1 MSIKLTLEIEK
12 SVINKAKI
20 YAKVKQKSLSE
31 LIETYLKE
39 LISEESFSSEK
50 PSFGINKLRGSFK
63 APKGFNYKKELIG
76 KLTEKYID

>member
-39 LISEESFSSEK
+39 LISE
-50 PSFGINKLRGSFK
+50 
-63 APKGFNYKKELIG
+63 
-76 KLTEKYID
+76 